1 MNEPTK
7 GYGPL
12 KAAAAVVLALMALAM
27 GWGAYVSMAHWAGIG
42 V

>member
-1 MNEPTK
+1 MDEPTK
-7 GYGPL
+7 GHGPL
-12 KAAAAVVLALMALAM
+12 KAAAVAVLALMGLAM